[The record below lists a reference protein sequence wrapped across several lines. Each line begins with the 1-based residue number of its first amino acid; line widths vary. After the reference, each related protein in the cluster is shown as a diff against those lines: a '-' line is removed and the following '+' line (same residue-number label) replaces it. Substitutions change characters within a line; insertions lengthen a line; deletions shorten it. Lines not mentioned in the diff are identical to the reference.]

1 MGLQQSYK
9 WLICWSCS
17 FFAQVAFSAGDE
29 QKEMVR
35 WQGEFIQGGLIVGR
49 LINPDVIG
57 VESQGRTLQLTPEGE
72 FVIGLG
78 RDFKSEVEIALAMK
92 DGSQY
97 SFKKAVKKREYN
109 IQYVEGVPARTV
121 NPSEKHL
128 KRIRSESAK
137 VKSARKET
145 GEYAHYQG
153 PYTWPAKGYISGVY
167 GSQRYYNG
175 EPKRPHFGIDIANKT
190 GTPVYAP
197 VSGKVVLAEG
207 DLFYSGGTLIVD
219 HGHGVSSSFL
229 HLSKLHVAVGDEIK
243 QGQLIGEIG
252 SSGRATGPHL
262 DWRMNW
268 FDQRVDPRLLMDTQS
283 PPKK

>member
-1 MGLQQSYK
+1 MVLQQSYK
-9 WLICWSCS
+9 WLIRLSC
-17 FFAQVAFSAGDE
+17 FFFVQCALAADTQQQES
-29 QKEMVR
+29 VR
-35 WQGEFIQGGLIVGR
+35 WQGEFIQGSLVVGR
-49 LINPDVIG
+49 LINPEVVK
-57 VESQGRTLQLTPEGE
+57 VETQGRLLQITPAGE
-72 FVIGLG
+72 FAIGLG
-78 RDFKSEVEIALAMK
+78 RDFEGEAEVILELK
-92 DGSQY
+92 DGSKL
-97 SFKKAVKKREYN
+97 SIKKPVKKREYN

-137 VKSARKET
+137 VKSARKKT
-145 GEYAHYQG
+145 GEYAYYQG
-153 PYTWPAKGYISGVY
+153 PYIWPAKGYISGVY

-197 VSGKVVLAEG
+197 VAGKAVLVEG
-207 DLFYSGGTLIVD
+207 DLFYSGGTLIID

-229 HLSKLHVAVGDEIK
+229 HLSKLHVGEGEMIK